1 VAVLLRFVVEVHG
14 AAFPSLVL
22 TISLIAGFSMFFGN
36 LLALLQSNVKRILG
50 YSSIAHL
57 GYLLVAVTAGGE
69 LATEAVGYYLA
80 TYVVTML
87 AAFGVVAALSGTRE
101 EAERLEDYQGLFW
114 RRPWLAAI
122 FTAAL
127 LSLSA
132 IPVTGGF
139 VGKFY
144 IVAAGAASSRWAL
157 LVVLAVNSA
166 IGLFYYLRI
175 IVAMYS
181 TPAQAPAA
189 RAPIPLAS
197 SIALASLVAGLLWLG
212 LYPTPIVHLLRA
224 SPAITV
230 TASAR

>member
-1 VAVLLRFVVEVHG
+1 ML
-14 AAFPSLVL
+14 
-22 TISLIAGFSMFFGN
+22 FGN

-122 FTAAL
+122 FSAAL

>member
-1 VAVLLRFVVEVHG
+1 
-14 AAFPSLVL
+14 
-22 TISLIAGFSMFFGN
+22 
-36 LLALLQSNVKRILG
+36 
-50 YSSIAHL
+50 
-57 GYLLVAVTAGGE
+57 
-69 LATEAVGYYLA
+69 
-80 TYVVTML
+80 ML
-87 AAFGVVAALSGTRE
+87 AAFGVVAVVSGTRE
-101 EAERLEDYQGLFW
+101 EAERLEDYEGLFW

-181 TPAQAPAA
+181 TPAKAPTA
-189 RAPIPLAS
+189 RSRIPLAS
-197 SIALASLVAGLLWLG
+197 SIALASFVAGLLWLG
-212 LYPTPIVHLLRA
+212 LYPTPIVHLLR
-224 SPAITV
+224 STSAITV